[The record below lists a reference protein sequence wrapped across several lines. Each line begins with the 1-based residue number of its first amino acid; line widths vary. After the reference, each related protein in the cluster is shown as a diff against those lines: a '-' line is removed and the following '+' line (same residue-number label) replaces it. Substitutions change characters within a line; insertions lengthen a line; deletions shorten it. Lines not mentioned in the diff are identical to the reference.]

1 MSDKKDDIQTDYD
14 FAREQYQDLVK
25 KGNDAIELMM
35 ELVKDSESPR
45 AFEVLS
51 SMMKQNAEIA
61 DKLMTLQKDKK
72 VIEKM
77 GSDLPALLDA
87 PVTNNNLFVGDT
99 AALQQMLQGK
109 FDASLVP
116 EVKSSDKK

>member
-77 GSDLPALLDA
+77 GNDLPALLDA

>member
-25 KGNDAIELMM
+25 KGNDAIDLMM

-77 GSDLPALLDA
+77 GNDLPALLDA